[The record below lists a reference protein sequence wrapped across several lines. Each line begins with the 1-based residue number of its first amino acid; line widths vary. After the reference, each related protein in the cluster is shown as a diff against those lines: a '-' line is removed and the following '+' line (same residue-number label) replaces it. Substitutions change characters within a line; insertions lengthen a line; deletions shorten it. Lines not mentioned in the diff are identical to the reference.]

1 MNLYWSITSRASVSA
16 QLGIVCALTVA
27 ACGGGG
33 GGGSGSGVS
42 QAVPAAAMAFAD
54 TALVSNS
61 STVVATANKIDANLQ
76 NPWGIAVAPGLPF
89 WISDNNSNLS
99 TLYSGIGAIET
110 QTITGSPNVGIA
122 IPASAAGVQAN
133 PTGQFYN
140 GNGSFLIPTTN
151 GQESA
156 LFIFDGEGGTI
167 AAWASDSGAAAVTA
181 YDDGVANGANH
192 AVYKGLALGTVGG
205 ATYLYATDLH
215 NNKVDVFDTNFSKP
229 APAGFVPFGIAALNG
244 DLYVT
249 FAKQDAAMHDET
261 TGAGLGYVDIFD
273 FSGNLVS
280 QFASAGSLNAP
291 WGIAIAP
298 AGFGS
303 LKGDVLIGNFGDGTI
318 NIFSPTGTA
327 LANFEGPLMS
337 SSGQPIA
344 FPGLWSLVF
353 GNGDADK
360 RHSLGRSMPRARAR
374 GIVARSAT
382 TYFLG
387 LAKSGI
393 ITRTSTAPAGGT
405 ASKKGEN
412 TMFRIVRLA
421 ILNAVALIPYAWGL
435 PAAAA
440 DSDGSKLFTV
450 GRYLELQSAESPEVS
465 PDGTQVV

>member
-1 MNLYWSITSRASVSA
+1 MNLYRSITSRASLSTP
-16 QLGIVCALTVA
+16 LGIVCALTVA

-33 GGGSGSGVS
+33 GGSAASGVG
-42 QAVPAAAMAFAD
+42 QTVPPAAMAFAD

-61 STVVATANKIDANLQ
+61 SAVVATANKIDANLQ
-76 NPWGIAVAPGLPF
+76 NPWGIALAPGLPF
-89 WISDNNSNLS
+89 WISDNNSNVS

-133 PTGQFYN
+133 PTGQVYN
-140 GNGSFLIPTTN
+140 GNGGFLIPTSN

-167 AAWASDSGAAAVTA
+167 AAWAKDSGTAAVTA

-192 AVYKGLALGTVGG
+192 AVYKGLALGAVGG

-215 NNKVDVFDTNFSKP
+215 NNKVDVFDTSFSKP
-229 APAGFVPFGIAALNG
+229 AAMQGKFVDPNLPAGFVPFGIAALNG
-244 DLYVT
+244 NLYVT
-249 FAKQDAAMHDET
+249 FAKQDAAMHDEA

-303 LKGDVLIGNFGDGTI
+303 LQGDVLIGNFGDGTI
-318 NIFSPTGTA
+318 NIFSPNGPA

-353 GNGDADK
+353 GNGDPDKPLTTLFYTAGFADQTD
-360 RHSLGRSMPRARAR
+360 GVFG
-374 GIVARSAT
+374 GITAAS
-382 TYFLG
+382 
-387 LAKSGI
+387 S
-393 ITRTSTAPAGGT
+393 STPIG
-405 ASKKGEN
+405 
-412 TMFRIVRLA
+412 
-421 ILNAVALIPYAWGL
+421 Y
-435 PAAAA
+435 
-440 DSDGSKLFTV
+440 
-450 GRYLELQSAESPEVS
+450 
-465 PDGTQVV
+465 

>member
-1 MNLYWSITSRASVSA
+1 MNLYRSITSRASVSA
-16 QLGIVCALTVA
+16 QLGVVCALTVA

-33 GGGSGSGVS
+33 GGSGSGVG
-42 QAVPAAAMAFAD
+42 QAVPPAAMTFAD
-54 TALVSNS
+54 SALVSNS
-61 STVVATANKIDANLQ
+61 SAVVATANKIDANLQ

-89 WISDNNSNLS
+89 WISDNNSNVS

-110 QTITGSPNVGIA
+110 QAITGSPNVGIA

-133 PTGQFYN
+133 PTGQVYN
-140 GNGSFLIPTTN
+140 GNGGFLIPTTN

-192 AVYKGLALGTVGG
+192 AVYKGLALGSVGG

-229 APAGFVPFGIAALNG
+229 AAMQGKFLDPNLPAGFVPFGIAALNG
-244 DLYVT
+244 NLYVT

-261 TGAGLGYVDIFD
+261 TGAGLGYVDTFD

-303 LKGDVLIGNFGDGTI
+303 LQGDVLIGNFGDGTI
-318 NIFSPTGTA
+318 NIFSPKGTA

-360 RHSLGRSMPRARAR
+360 PLTTLFYTAGFADQTDGVFG
-374 GIVARSAT
+374 GITVASSPT
-382 TYFLG
+382 
-387 LAKSGI
+387 
-393 ITRTSTAPAGGT
+393 P
-405 ASKKGEN
+405 
-412 TMFRIVRLA
+412 
-421 ILNAVALIPYAWGL
+421 
-435 PAAAA
+435 
-440 DSDGSKLFTV
+440 V
-450 GRYLELQSAESPEVS
+450 GY
-465 PDGTQVV
+465 